1 FSERELYVDELSSK
15 HGRMRFR
22 WGHLEVLGGI
32 LAIFGTLVILPGC
45 SFSYYYYSIL
55 QCVSSATVFGTEG
68 DTGFVI
74 AVAGAVLFVI
84 GEVGRHSRH
93 APNPPVT

>member
-1 FSERELYVDELSSK
+1 
-15 HGRMRFR
+15 MRFR
-22 WGHLEVLGGI
+22 WGYLEVLGGI
-32 LAIFGTLVILPGC
+32 LAIFGTFVILPGC

-55 QCVSSATVFGTEG
+55 QCVGSATVYGTEG

-84 GEVGRHSRH
+84 GEVGRHSKL

>member
-1 FSERELYVDELSSK
+1 MHGFLAYDNGRPVGWCNAASRYSSHWHPVADESLSRDCFVGST
-15 HGRMRFR
+15 GWVFF
-22 WGHLEVLGGI
+22 
-32 LAIFGTLVILPGC
+32 A
-45 SFSYYYYSIL
+45 S
-55 QCVSSATVFGTEG
+55 TVYGTEG

-84 GEVGRHSRH
+84 GEVGRHSKP

>member
-1 FSERELYVDELSSK
+1 
-15 HGRMRFR
+15 MRFR

-32 LAIFGTLVILPGC
+32 LATFGTAAILPTC
-45 SFSYYYYSIL
+45 SLSNYNYYSIL
-55 QCVSSATVFGTEG
+55 QCVSSTTVYGTEG

-84 GEVGRHSRH
+84 GEVGRHSKP

>member
-1 FSERELYVDELSSK
+1 
-15 HGRMRFR
+15 MRFR

-45 SFSYYYYSIL
+45 SFSYYYSIL
-55 QCVSSATVFGTEG
+55 QCVGPATVYGTEG

-84 GEVGRHSRH
+84 GEVGRHSKP

>member
-1 FSERELYVDELSSK
+1 
-15 HGRMRFR
+15 MRFR

-84 GEVGRHSRH
+84 GEVGRHRKP

>member
-1 FSERELYVDELSSK
+1 MLTS
-15 HGRMRFR
+15 
-22 WGHLEVLGGI
+22 LEE
-32 LAIFGTLVILPGC
+32 
-45 SFSYYYYSIL
+45 
-55 QCVSSATVFGTEG
+55 CVSSTTVFGTEG

-84 GEVGRHSRH
+84 GEVGRHSKP

>member
-1 FSERELYVDELSSK
+1 
-15 HGRMRFR
+15 M
-22 WGHLEVLGGI
+22 
-32 LAIFGTLVILPGC
+32 FGTLVILPGC
-45 SFSYYYYSIL
+45 SFSYYYSIL

-84 GEVGRHSRH
+84 GEVGRHSRP